1 MTPLLD
7 VRNISKRFGGLMAL
21 SDVTFS
27 VGSDEVLGLIGPN
40 GAGKTTCFNVVS
52 GNTSPTSGS
61 IRFDGQNIVGLRPSR
76 IVRMGLSRTYQATS
90 VFPDSTVLENVV
102 RGAFTRSQDSLAGS
116 IFGTGASAAAQARDR
131 ADCMDILEQVG
142 IAHVH
147 DQLAGALPYG
157 YQRRLG
163 VAIAFASRPK
173 LIMMDE
179 PAAGLNPEES
189 QAMGALIRAMHERGR
204 VSVLI
209 VEHDMRLVMDICHR
223 IIVLD
228 HGELIAAGSPDEIRN
243 DPKVIEA
250 YLGTELVT

>member
-1 MTPLLD
+1 MTALLD
-7 VRNISKRFGGLMAL
+7 VHRISKRFGGLMAL
-21 SDVTFS
+21 NEVTFK
-27 VGSDEVLGLIGPN
+27 VGTDEVIGLIGPN

-52 GNTSPTSGS
+52 GNTSPTSGRIS
-61 IRFDGQNIVGLRPSR
+61 FEGQNIVGLKPRR

-90 VFPDSTVLENVV
+90 VFPDSTVLENVM
-102 RGAFTRSQDSLAGS
+102 RGAFTRSEDSLFGS
-116 IFGTGASAAAQARDR
+116 IIGSPASGTARNKERAA
-131 ADCMDILEQVG
+131 CMEILEQVG

-147 DQLAGALPYG
+147 DHLAGSLPYG

-189 QAMGALIRAMHERGR
+189 QAMGALIRAMHESERA
-204 VSVLI
+204 SVLI

-243 DPKVIEA
+243 NPKVIEA